1 MAITNQNIIYLDNNA
16 STAVDDRVIESML
29 PIFKSNFGNAG
40 SDHAFG
46 WEANEVVDIA
56 RERIG
61 DLLNCK
67 PSEFLF
73 TSGATEAA
81 NIGIL
86 GFCKANKAKGK
97 HLITVRTE
105 HKAILEPVKAL
116 EKEGFT
122 ITYLNVDDCG
132 MIDLQE
138 LDTAITDQTIL
149 VAIML
154 ANNET
159 GLIHPIDAIERIVH
173 DKGSALFCDITQAV
187 GKIKVD
193 LDILNI
199 DLAVFSA
206 HKMHGPKG
214 CGALYM
220 NRKNKLKL
228 NSIFYGG
235 GQEKGLRPG
244 TLNVPAIVGFGT
256 AAYFAKAELKDNID
270 KMLALRK
277 ILEANLEEIEGIII
291 HAKNNK
297 RLPNTVNFAV
307 LNIDGGKLLR
317 RLNKI
322 AVSRGSACNANTV
335 EPSHVLQAM
344 GFSNDTALASFRVSL
359 SKETTRSD
367 IELAILNIK
376 EAIYSLQKMTA

>member
-40 SDHAFG
+40 SDHTFG
-46 WEANEVVDIA
+46 WEANEVVAIA

-61 DLLNCK
+61 ELLNCK

-86 GFCKANKAKGK
+86 GFCRANIAKGK
-97 HLITVRTE
+97 HIITVRTE
-105 HKAILEPVKAL
+105 HKAILEPIKAL

-159 GLIHPIDAIERIVH
+159 GLIHPIPAIERIVH
-173 DKGSALFCDITQAV
+173 DKESALFCDITQAV
-187 GKIKVD
+187 GKINVD

-199 DLAVFSA
+199 DLAVFST

-214 CGALYM
+214 CGALYI

-228 NSIFYGG
+228 DSIFYGG

-256 AAYFAKAELKDNID
+256 SAYFAKAELKDNID

-277 ILEANLEEIEGIII
+277 ILEANLEEIDGIFI

-335 EPSHVLQAM
+335 EPSHVLTAM
-344 GFSNDTALASFRVSL
+344 GFS
-359 SKETTRSD
+359 KETTSSD